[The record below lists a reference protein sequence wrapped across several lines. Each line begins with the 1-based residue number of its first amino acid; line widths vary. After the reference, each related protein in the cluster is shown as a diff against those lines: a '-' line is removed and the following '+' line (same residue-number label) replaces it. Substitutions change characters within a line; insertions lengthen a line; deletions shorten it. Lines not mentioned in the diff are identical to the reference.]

1 MEIQENFSQIIAK
14 YFIKRG
20 SSVAY
25 CKQFYPN
32 ENYINKARVLNRYIS
47 GDIVPSFEIANELLT
62 NLNEHYSKDE
72 LLEILDRSKKLK
84 EENKSDNSF
93 CSKLKIRYTEIDRQL
108 SISIS
113 SEDAL
118 TNRLRVLGL
127 QSSKEYILKL
137 IVKDIEETIL

>member
-1 MEIQENFSQIIAK
+1 MEFQENFSQIIAK

-127 QSSKEYILKL
+127 QNSKEYILKL

>member
-108 SISIS
+108 SIPIS

-127 QSSKEYILKL
+127 QNSKEYILKL

>member
-127 QSSKEYILKL
+127 QNSKEYILKL

>member
-1 MEIQENFSQIIAK
+1 M
-14 YFIKRG
+14 
-20 SSVAY
+20 
-25 CKQFYPN
+25 
-32 ENYINKARVLNRYIS
+32 
-47 GDIVPSFEIANELLT
+47 
-62 NLNEHYSKDE
+62 
-72 LLEILDRSKKLK
+72 EILDRSKKLK

-108 SISIS
+108 SIPIS

-127 QSSKEYILKL
+127 QNSKEYILKL

>member
-72 LLEILDRSKKLK
+72 LLDILDRSKKLK

-108 SISIS
+108 SIPIS

-127 QSSKEYILKL
+127 QNSKEYILKL

>member
-62 NLNEHYSKDE
+62 NINEHYSKDE

-127 QSSKEYILKL
+127 QNSKEYILKL